1 MILDVLS
8 LKKVRLFN
16 IKLFNNFTKNLFYWR
31 NRCNKYMNNHR
42 KRFLVFIITILNEIQ
57 LSIKID
63 EINKIVTYAD
73 KY

>member
-1 MILDVLS
+1 
-8 LKKVRLFN
+8 
-16 IKLFNNFTKNLFYWR
+16 
-31 NRCNKYMNNHR
+31 MNNHR